1 MNILL
6 FGVSNVGKSAT
17 GKLLASCLK
26 CHFYDLDEEVK
37 KKLGITLEEF
47 VSTGTLEE
55 RDSVR
60 CSVILSL
67 ISIPFDKIIAVS
79 PLSYIHPIRNVFSA
93 ENVFTIELIDSAEN
107 IFDRL
112 VFSDEKDNI
121 YKDDDYKN
129 RYRDYYLKDIR
140 DDLKWYGSVY
150 SAVKHKFDMKGKS
163 VDDVTEELIKRYQLD
178 SIMGGLL

>member
-67 ISIPFDKIIAVS
+67 ISISFDKIIAVS
-79 PLSYIHPIRNVFSA
+79 PLSYIHLIRNLFSA

-140 DDLKWYGSVY
+140 EDLKWYGSVY

-163 VDDVTEELIKRYQLD
+163 VDDVTEELIKRYHLD

>member
-17 GKLLASCLK
+17 GRLLASRLK
-26 CHFYDLDEEVK
+26 CDFYDLDEEVK

-47 VSTGTLEE
+47 VSNGTLAE

-60 CSVILSL
+60 CSIILSL
-67 ISIPFDKIIAVS
+67 ISIPSNKIIAVS
-79 PLSYIHPIRNVFSA
+79 PLSYVHSIRNVFSA
-93 ENVFTIELIDSAEN
+93 ENVFTIELIDAAEN

-140 DDLKWYGSVY
+140 EDLKWYGSVY
-150 SAVKHKFDMKGKS
+150 SAVKHKFDMNGRG
-163 VDDVTEELIKRYQLD
+163 VADVTEELMKRYHLD
-178 SIMGGLL
+178 SVMEGLL